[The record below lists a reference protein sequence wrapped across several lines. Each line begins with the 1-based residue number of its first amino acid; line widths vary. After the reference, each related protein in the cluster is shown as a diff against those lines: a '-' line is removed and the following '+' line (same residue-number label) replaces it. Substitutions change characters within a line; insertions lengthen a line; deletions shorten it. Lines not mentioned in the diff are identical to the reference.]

1 MCSRLLIVRS
11 PKIPESRFMSYR
23 VLLLIIFIAGFAAG
37 GCAPAAE
44 EDPSPN
50 AQLAALYE
58 QDVVE
63 RDSVLQL
70 VTRASSTTFKEAFLS
85 LRNYNY
91 TRYSRTDQ
99 FDDTNFLVA
108 FRERTVAHSGPPNSR
123 KHTILSADSSG
134 SYDFGFFRQFVSA
147 TVEEQDPED
156 LTPYLFPE
164 DPSYLSEM
172 NFEAYM
178 YHFNPDTLMLQTSAK
193 VAEIRA
199 RPVEGDG
206 KNIRRARFY
215 FDQSSG
221 QFIAFELERIDLAL
235 FFREES
241 RFFVHLQ
248 NAPDGQ
254 QVPYNTRF
262 ETQII
267 MPFKLP
273 QKFRT
278 VATYADVTGF

>member
-1 MCSRLLIVRS
+1 MSFRYILLIL
-11 PKIPESRFMSYR
+11 PFWA
-23 VLLLIIFIAGFAAG
+23 LIIS
-37 GCAPAAE
+37 GCAPE
-44 EDPSPN
+44 IQEDTT
-50 AQLAALYE
+50 AQTRLTSFYE
-58 QDVVE
+58 QDISE
-63 RDSVLQL
+63 RDSVLSL
-70 VTRASSTTFKEAFLS
+70 VSQATSETFKEAFLE

-99 FDDTNFLVA
+99 FDDTDFLVA
-108 FRERTVAHSGPPNSR
+108 FRERTVSHSGSLNAR
-123 KHTILSADSSG
+123 RHQILSADSTG

-164 DPSYLSEM
+164 DPSYLAER
-172 NFEAYM
+172 NYEAYL
-178 YHFNPDTLMLQTSAK
+178 YRFRQDTLMLDTSAK

-199 RPVEGDG
+199 RPIDGDG
-206 KNIRRARFY
+206 KNIRKARFF

-241 RFFVHLQ
+241 QFFVHLQ
-248 NAPDGQ
+248 TAPDGKQ
-254 QVPYNTRF
+254 IPYNTRF
-262 ETQII
+262 ETRIT

-273 QKFRT
+273 QRFRT
-278 VATYADVTGF
+278 VATYSEVSQ

>member
-1 MCSRLLIVRS
+1 
-11 PKIPESRFMSYR
+11 MSFKYLPLFLTLS
-23 VLLLIIFIAGFAAG
+23 LLLLSS
-37 GCAPAAE
+37 CAPEIE
-44 EDPSPN
+44 EEPIPN
-50 AQLAALYE
+50 ARVAALFE
-58 QDVVE
+58 QDIQE
-63 RDSVLQL
+63 RDSVLAL
-70 VTRASSTTFKEAFLS
+70 VSQATSETFKQAFLE

-99 FDDTNFLVA
+99 FDDTDFLVA
-108 FRERTVAHSGPPNSR
+108 FRERTVNHSGPISDR
-123 KHTILSADSSG
+123 RYQILSADSTG

-164 DPSYLSEM
+164 DPSFLSER
-172 NFEAYM
+172 NYEAYL
-178 YHFNPDTLMLQTSAK
+178 YRFQQDTLMLDTAAK

-199 RPVEGDG
+199 RPVDGDG
-206 KNIRRARFY
+206 KNIRKARFF
-215 FDQSSG
+215 FDQLSG

-241 RFFVHLQ
+241 QFFVHLQ
-248 NAPDGQ
+248 NAPDGK

-262 ETQII
+262 ETRIT

-273 QKFRT
+273 QRFRT
-278 VATYADVTGF
+278 VATYSNVSQ

>member
-1 MCSRLLIVRS
+1 
-11 PKIPESRFMSYR
+11 MSYK
-23 VLLLIIFIAGFAAG
+23 LLLVFVLAIGIGF

-44 EDPSPN
+44 EDLS
-50 AQLAALYE
+50 AEAKFAALFE
-58 QDVVE
+58 QDEIE
-63 RDSVLQL
+63 RDSVLAL
-70 VTRASSTTFKEAFLS
+70 VAQASSNSFKEAFLE
-85 LRNYNY
+85 LRNYHY

-99 FDDTNFLVA
+99 FDDDDFQIA
-108 FRERTVAHSGPPNSR
+108 FRERTVEHLGPLDSR
-123 KHTILSADSSG
+123 RYNVLSSDSSG
-134 SYDFGFFRQFVSA
+134 SYDFGFFRHFVSA

-164 DPSYLSEM
+164 DPSYLSAR
-172 NFEAYM
+172 NYEAYL
-178 YHFNPDTLMLQTSAK
+178 YHFRRDTLMLNTSAK

-199 RPVEGDG
+199 KPVAGDG

-221 QFIAFELERIDLAL
+221 RFIAFELERIDLAM

-248 NAPDGQ
+248 NSPDGKQ
-254 QVPYNTRF
+254 IPYNTRF
-262 ETQII
+262 ETRIT

-273 QKFRT
+273 QVFRT
-278 VATYADVTGF
+278 VATYYDVSS